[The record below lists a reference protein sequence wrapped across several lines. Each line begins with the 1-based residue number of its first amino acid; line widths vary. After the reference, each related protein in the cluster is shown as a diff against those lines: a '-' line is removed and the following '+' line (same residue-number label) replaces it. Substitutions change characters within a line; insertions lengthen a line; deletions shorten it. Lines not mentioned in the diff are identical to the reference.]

1 MLSTPTESADTA
13 DRNAACSRHGPKI
26 GAGRNAR
33 CGLCKMQLGEM
44 AGNRCDG
51 ALSGPSIGDDFLGGD
66 PLDHAFLDTSFSDSD
81 KLGCGFICK
90 GQMFVDRSLRSN
102 AGRYDIFDSF
112 ESHIIGSFDWLV
124 VSV

>member
-51 ALSGPSIGDDFLGGD
+51 ALSRPSIGDDFLGGD
-66 PLDHAFLDTSFSDSD
+66 PLDHAFLDTAFGNPN
-81 KLGCGFICK
+81 KLGSGFVCK
-90 GQMFVDRSLRSN
+90 G
-102 AGRYDIFDSF
+102 
-112 ESHIIGSFDWLV
+112 
-124 VSV
+124 